1 MVSVLALAAV
11 LMVAQDASEW
21 QDYGKERDGSVV
33 MLNPDTVIT
42 GGEGPEAMVRVR
54 YAKASANKAVLAD
67 YRTTF
72 NCTARTA
79 TRLRMGERDSTGEIV
94 SRDDEGVP
102 MPAVSAPAGTPMG
115 KVLDAV
121 CELAAAG

>member
-1 MVSVLALAAV
+1 MVSVLVLAGLLAF
-11 LMVAQDASEW
+11 AQDSEW
-21 QDYGKERDGSVV
+21 HEFGKQSDGSVV
-33 MLNPDTVIT
+33 LLNPDTVMT

-54 YAKASANKAVLAD
+54 YARPAANKAVTAD

-79 TRLRMGERDSTGEIV
+79 TRLRMGERDATGEIV

-102 MPAVSAPAGTPMG
+102 MPAVNAPSGTAMG
-115 KVLDAV
+115 KLLDAV
-121 CELAAAG
+121 CEIAAAG

>member
-1 MVSVLALAAV
+1 MIGVGLAALLAL
-11 LMVAQDASEW
+11 MAQDAGEW
-21 QDYGKERDGSVV
+21 QDFGKESDGSAV

-54 YAKASANKAVLAD
+54 YARAAANKAVTAD

-72 NCTARTA
+72 NCSARTA
-79 TRLRMGERDSTGEIV
+79 ARLRMGERDATGEIV

-102 MPAVSAPAGTPMG
+102 MPAVNAPAGTPMG
-115 KVLDAV
+115 KLLDAV
-121 CELAAAG
+121 CEIAAAG